1 MINTHENTT
10 EEINPPKLSHGKEMQ
25 TTNTSSVLPGWI
37 SWRAL
42 QEMTSSTASRVMIQ
56 FLVEMDKTEY
66 LVMQGMI
73 LFICRT
79 KTRQVT

>member
-10 EEINPPKLSHGKEMQ
+10 EETNPPKLSHGKEMQ
-25 TTNTSSVLPGWI
+25 TTNTSLVRPGLI
-37 SWRAL
+37 CWRAL
-42 QEMTSSTASRVMIQ
+42 QETTSSTASKVMIQ
-56 FLVEMDKTEY
+56 FLAVMDRIEF
-66 LVMQGMI
+66 LVMQGMT